1 MNPANGTLRN
11 YLLLALAAALLA
23 AGCSAYGAPALPA
36 AVGSWNMSIE
46 TPLGTQTPTINVTGD
61 ASGLMVGMASP
72 DGTVEATDVT
82 FGEDGSLGFTVEIDA
97 GGQQLTLV
105 FSGMVEGD
113 ALNGTFATDFGDM
126 EATATRA
133 VE

>member
-1 MNPANGTLRN
+1 MRIRN

-23 AGCSAYGAPALPA
+23 MGCSGYGAPALPA
-36 AVGSWNMSIE
+36 AVGSWNMTIE
-46 TPLGTQTPTINVTGD
+46 TPLGTQTPTIDVTGD
-61 ASGLMVGMASP
+61 ASGLMVSMGSP

-82 FGEDGSLGFTVEIDA
+82 FGEDGALGFTVDIDA

-105 FSGMVEGD
+105 FTGMIDGD
-113 ALNGTFATDFGDM
+113 SLTGAFATDFGDM

-133 VE
+133 VD

>member
-1 MNPANGTLRN
+1 MTSPTGKLRN

-23 AGCSAYGAPALPA
+23 LGCSAYGAPAMPA

-46 TPLGTQTPTINVTGD
+46 TPLGTQTPTIDVTGD
-61 ASGLMVGMASP
+61 ASGLMVAMASP
-72 DGTVEATDVT
+72 DGSVDATNVT

-113 ALNGTFATDFGDM
+113 SLTGTFATDFGDM

>member
-1 MNPANGTLRN
+1 MTPATGKLRT

-23 AGCSAYGAPALPA
+23 VGCSAYAAPALPA
-36 AVGSWNMSIE
+36 AVGSWNMTIE

-61 ASGLMVGMASP
+61 ASGLMAAMVSP
-72 DGTVEATDVT
+72 EGEVEATDVT
-82 FGEDGSLGFTVEIDA
+82 FGEDGALGFTVEIEA

-105 FSGMVEGD
+105 FSGMVDGD
-113 ALNGTFATDFGDM
+113 SLDGTFATDFGDM
-126 EATATRA
+126 TATATRA

>member
-1 MNPANGTLRN
+1 MKIRN

-23 AGCSAYGAPALPA
+23 MGCSAYGAPALPA
-36 AVGSWNMSIE
+36 AVGSWNMTIE
-46 TPLGTQTPTINVTGD
+46 TPLGTQTPTIDVTGD
-61 ASGLMVGMASP
+61 ASGLMVSMGSP

-82 FGEDGSLGFTVEIDA
+82 FGEDGSLGFTVDIDA

-105 FSGMVEGD
+105 FTGMVEGD
-113 ALNGTFATDFGDM
+113 SLTGAFATDFGDM

-133 VE
+133 VD

>member
-1 MNPANGTLRN
+1 MRLRN
-11 YLLLALAAALLA
+11 TLLLTLAAALLA
-23 AGCSAYGAPALPA
+23 FGCSGYGAPALPA

-46 TPLGTQTPTINVTGD
+46 TPLGTQTPTIDVTGD
-61 ASGLMVGMASP
+61 ASGLMVSMGSP
-72 DGTVEATDVT
+72 DGTVEATEVT
-82 FGEDGSLGFTVEIDA
+82 FGDDGALGFTVEIDA

-105 FSGMVEGD
+105 FTGMVEGD
-113 ALNGTFATDFGDM
+113 SLNGTFATDFGDM

>member
-1 MNPANGTLRN
+1 MKIRN

-23 AGCSAYGAPALPA
+23 MGCSGYGAPALPA
-36 AVGSWNMSIE
+36 AVGSWNMTIE
-46 TPLGTQTPTINVTGD
+46 TPLGTQTPTIDVTGD
-61 ASGLMVGMASP
+61 ASGLMVSMGSP

-82 FGEDGSLGFTVEIDA
+82 FGEDGALGFTVDIDA

-105 FSGMVEGD
+105 FTGMVEGD
-113 ALNGTFATDFGDM
+113 SLTGAFATDFGDM

-133 VE
+133 VD

>member
-1 MNPANGTLRN
+1 MRLRN
-11 YLLLALAAALLA
+11 TLLLTLAAALLA
-23 AGCSAYGAPALPA
+23 FGCSGYGAPALPA

-46 TPLGTQTPTINVTGD
+46 TPLGTQTPTIDVTGD
-61 ASGLMVGMASP
+61 ASGLMVSMGSP

-82 FGEDGSLGFTVEIDA
+82 FGDDGALGFTVDIDA

-105 FSGMVEGD
+105 FTGMVEGD
-113 ALNGTFATDFGDM
+113 SLNGTFATDFGDM

-133 VE
+133 VD

>member
-1 MNPANGTLRN
+1 MNPATGKLRN

-23 AGCSAYGAPALPA
+23 VGCSAYGAPALPA

-61 ASGLMVGMASP
+61 ASGLMVAMVSP
-72 DGTVEATDVT
+72 DGQVDATDIT
-82 FGEDGSLGFTVEIDA
+82 FGEDGALGFTVVVPA
-97 GGQQLTLV
+97 GGQELTLV
-105 FSGMVEGD
+105 FSGMVDGD
-113 ALNGTFATDFGDM
+113 SLNGTFATDFGDM
-126 EATATRA
+126 TATAARA

>member
-1 MNPANGTLRN
+1 MNPTTGKLRN
-11 YLLLALAAALLA
+11 CLLLALAAALLA
-23 AGCSAYGAPALPA
+23 LGCSAYGAPALPA

-61 ASGLMVGMASP
+61 ASGLMVAMSSP

-82 FGEDGSLGFTVEIDA
+82 FGEDGALGFTVSVDA

-113 ALNGTFATDFGDM
+113 SLNGTFATDFGDM
-126 EATATRA
+126 TATATRA

>member
-1 MNPANGTLRN
+1 MRIRN

-23 AGCSAYGAPALPA
+23 MGCSGYGAPALPA
-36 AVGSWNMSIE
+36 AVGSWNMTIE
-46 TPLGTQTPTINVTGD
+46 TPLGTQTPTIDVTGD
-61 ASGLMVGMASP
+61 ASGLMVSMGSP

-82 FGEDGSLGFTVEIDA
+82 FGEDGALGFTVDIDA

-105 FSGMVEGD
+105 FTGMVEGD
-113 ALNGTFATDFGDM
+113 SLTGAFATDFGDM

-133 VE
+133 VD

>member
-1 MNPANGTLRN
+1 MNPATGKLRN

-23 AGCSAYGAPALPA
+23 LGCSAYGAPALPA

-61 ASGLMVGMASP
+61 ASGLMVGMASEA
-72 DGTVEATDVT
+72 GEVAATDVT
-82 FGEDGSLGFTVEIDA
+82 FGEDGSLGFTVEIEA

-105 FSGMVEGD
+105 FSGMVDGD

-126 EATATRA
+126 TATATRA

>member
-1 MNPANGTLRN
+1 
-11 YLLLALAAALLA
+11 
-23 AGCSAYGAPALPA
+23 
-36 AVGSWNMSIE
+36 MSIE
-46 TPLGTQTPTINVTGD
+46 TPLGTQTPTIDVTGD
-61 ASGLMVGMASP
+61 ASGLMVAMGSP
-72 DGTVEATDVT
+72 DGSVEATDVT

-113 ALNGTFATDFGDM
+113 SLNGTFATDFGDM

-133 VE
+133 TE

>member
-1 MNPANGTLRN
+1 MKIRN

-23 AGCSAYGAPALPA
+23 MGCSAYGAPALPA
-36 AVGSWNMSIE
+36 AVGSWNMTIE
-46 TPLGTQTPTINVTGD
+46 TPLGTQTPTIDVTGD
-61 ASGLMVGMASP
+61 ASGLMVSMGSP

-82 FGEDGSLGFTVEIDA
+82 FGEDGSLGFTVDIDA

-105 FSGMVEGD
+105 FTGMIDGD
-113 ALNGTFATDFGDM
+113 SLTGAFATDFGDM

-133 VE
+133 VD

>member
-1 MNPANGTLRN
+1 MTPTTGTLRN
-11 YLLLALAAALLA
+11 TLLLALVAALLTFA
-23 AGCSAYGAPALPA
+23 CSGYGAPALPA
-36 AVGSWNMSIE
+36 AVGSWNMTIE
-46 TPLGTQTPTINVTGD
+46 TPLGTQTPTIDVTGD
-61 ASGLMVGMASP
+61 ASGLMVAMASP
-72 DGTVEATDVT
+72 DGSVEATDVT
-82 FGEDGSLGFTVEIDA
+82 FGEDGSLGFTVAIDA

-105 FSGMVEGD
+105 FSGMVDGD

>member
-113 ALNGTFATDFGDM
+113 ALNGTFSTDFGDM

>member
-1 MNPANGTLRN
+1 MTLSTGKLRN
-11 YLLLALAAALLA
+11 YLLLALAAALLT

-46 TPLGTQTPTINVTGD
+46 TPLGTQTPTINVSGD
-61 ASGLMVGMASP
+61 ASGLMVAMASP
-72 DGTVEATDVT
+72 DGEVEATDVT
-82 FGEDGSLGFTVEIDA
+82 FAEDGALGFTVEIDA

-105 FSGMVEGD
+105 FSGMVDGD
-113 ALNGTFATDFGDM
+113 SLNGTFATDFGDM
-126 EATATRA
+126 TATATRA